1 MNIQD
6 AWENALKNTEIVR
19 PRVLPLSQLEA
30 TALPYILLSP
40 SGSTTIVRR
49 GEVVVERPAIVLP
62 QNMPQFEGFD
72 FEEEMGIDGE
82 FLKSFF
88 LVRGVRFP
96 SLKYQNISSTQETYS
111 GHLPSAVEHFA
122 NRFQREENVKSGLLT
137 GPSETWPMSVLV
149 FVCGQVVKSADGD
162 IRRLLEGGGFA
173 PPSLS

>member
-6 AWENALKNTEIVR
+6 AWENALEKTEIIR
-19 PRVLPLSQLEA
+19 PRVHPLCANEA
-30 TALPYILLSP
+30 TQLPYILLSP
-40 SGSTTIVRR
+40 DGPTTIVRK

-72 FEEEMGIDGE
+72 FEKEMEINGE

-88 LVRGVRFP
+88 LVRGVRLP
-96 SLKYQNISSTQETYS
+96 SLKYQNKSTTQEVFS
-111 GHLPSAVEHFA
+111 GQLQSAVQHYA
-122 NRFQREENVKSGLLT
+122 NRLQREEDVKAGLLT
-137 GPSETWPMSVLV
+137 GPSETWLMSVLV

>member
-6 AWENALKNTEIVR
+6 AWDNALKNTEIIR
-19 PRVLPLSQLEA
+19 PRVQPLSPNEA
-30 TALPYILLSP
+30 TPLPYILLSP

-49 GEVVVERPAIVLP
+49 GEVVVEKPAIVLP
-62 QNMPQFEGFD
+62 HNMPQFEGFD
-72 FEEEMGIDGE
+72 FEKEMEINGE

-96 SLKYQNISSTQETYS
+96 SLKYQNTKMSQESYAGS
-111 GHLPSAVEHFA
+111 LPSAVQHFA
-122 NRFQREENVKSGLLT
+122 DRLQREENVLAGLMT

-149 FVCGQVVKSADGD
+149 FVCGQVVQSAEGD
-162 IRRLLEGGGFA
+162 IRRLLEGGTFT

>member
-6 AWENALKNTEIVR
+6 AWERALKNTEIVR
-19 PRVLPLSQLEA
+19 ARVLPLSPTQA

-40 SGSTTIVRR
+40 AGSKTLVRQ
-49 GEVVVERPAIVLP
+49 GEVTVESPAIVLP

-72 FEEEMGIDGE
+72 FEKEMQIDGE

-96 SLKYQNISSTQETYS
+96 SLKYQNKQGAAETFE

-122 NRFQREENVKSGLLT
+122 NRLQREENVHAGLLT
-137 GPSETWPMSVLV
+137 GPSETWPLSVLV
-149 FVCGQVVKSADGD
+149 FVCGQVVRSADGD
-162 IRRLLEGGGFA
+162 IRRFLEGGQFL